1 MTETTI
7 FQKIINE
14 EIPCDKLYEDKF
26 CIAFNDIQAQ
36 APVHFLVIP
45 KKPIISLLEC
55 IEQDANL
62 LGHLLF
68 VGSKIA
74 KSKNLTNWRTCLLY
88 TSDAAD
94 DTPCVDLGGRRII
107 KSNTKLIFIKL
118 IAGYFFIN
126 DFLKYC
132 CFSH

>member
-14 EIPCDKLYEDKF
+14 EIPCDKLYEDEF

-55 IEQDANL
+55 IEEDANL

-74 KSKNLTNWRTCLLY
+74 KSKNLTNWRTAVSYTHLRAHETVLDLVCRLL
-88 TSDAAD
+88 
-94 DTPCVDLGGRRII
+94 LE
-107 KSNTKLIFIKL
+107 KKKE
-118 IAGYFFIN
+118 
-126 DFLKYC
+126 LK
-132 CFSH
+132 

>member
-7 FQKIINE
+7 FQKIINK
-14 EIPCDKLYEDKF
+14 EIPCDKLYEDEF

-45 KKPIISLLEC
+45 RKPIASLLEC

-74 KSKNLTNWRTCLLY
+74 KSKNLTNWRTSLTLEQNRDRQFFIY
-88 TSDAAD
+88 
-94 DTPCVDLGGRRII
+94 
-107 KSNTKLIFIKL
+107 IFIFYLEEK
-118 IAGYFFIN
+118 
-126 DFLKYC
+126 
-132 CFSH
+132 